1 MKLMKKKLRLKKIK
15 FIPVNVPKVFKEEKI
30 FVKDCLDTNWISSE
44 GSYVKK
50 FESKFANYNNRKFG
64 IAVSSG
70 TAALEI
76 ALKAFNLKTKDEV
89 IIPTFSIISTALCVI
104 KLGLKPILVDSD
116 LSDWNM
122 LVNQVLKKIN
132 KKTKAII
139 ITHIYGFP
147 VDMNRILRIAKKK
160 NIKIIE
166 DSAEMIGQKYKN
178 RMCGSFGDA
187 STFSFYANKHITT
200 GEGGMILTNDK
211 KFYKK
216 CMSLRNLCFGL
227 KTNRFNHDDIG
238 WNYRLTNVQA
248 AIGCGQL
255 KNISWIINR
264 KREIG
269 KRYTKL
275 LKKNTKIY
283 IQPLNN
289 NFSKNI
295 YWVFGILIKPN
306 TKIKRNYVMEKLLQ
320 NKIQTRP
327 FFYPMHKQAIFKKM
341 KIFNK
346 NEKYPNSEYL
356 CKNGFYLPSGV
367 GIKNFEIDYICRIL
381 NNIFK
386 IS

>member
-50 FESKFANYNNRKFG
+50 FESEFANYNNRKFG

-132 KKTKAII
+132 KRTKAII

-147 VDMNRILRIAKKK
+147 VNMSRILRIAKKK

-216 CMSLRNLCFGL
+216 CMSLRNLCFGF